1 MPGDSA
7 QTDAYKPLVKSHYEL
22 SELFKIHLTNVLFT
36 LLTLG
41 IYRFWAKTRM
51 RRYLWSH
58 VEIEGD
64 RLEYPGTA
72 KELLFGFLII
82 VAVLI
87 IPVLI
92 VPEIISL
99 AATASPETQSTVGG
113 LQGLI
118 IFFLIPIAI
127 FRARRYRLTR
137 TRWRG
142 IRGGQTGSS
151 LAYGGTSFLW
161 SILNVVTLGLAIPYT
176 RTYLARYR
184 TTHTWFGNRSMVLE
198 AKGRRLYPALFV
210 SFLLYF
216 AVLAVFFALAA
227 AIFFSVFQPM
237 FEGGTPNPEEIIA
250 SLGTASVLQL
260 IVIFVSIMV
269 FVLATSLFTIPALW
283 YAATEVRYFASCL
296 NFMNLGFDL
305 DTGRWRY
312 VWFVWT
318 NQLMALLSLGLLL
331 PVVYKRYVD
340 FYAARFRYAGS
351 FSEHELSQ
359 SELGA
364 PERGEGLA
372 DAFDIGGI

>member
-7 QTDAYKPLVKSHYEL
+7 QTDAYRPLVKSHYEL
-22 SELFKIHLTNVLFT
+22 GKLFKIHLTNVLFT
-36 LLTLG
+36 MLTLG

-64 RLEYPGTA
+64 RLEYTGTA

-82 VAVLI
+82 VGVLI
-87 IPVLI
+87 IPMVI
-92 VPEIISL
+92 VPEVISL
-99 AATASPETQSTVGG
+99 AATASPGTQLAVGG

-184 TTHTWFGNRSMVLE
+184 TKHTWFGNRSMVLD
-198 AKGRRLYPALFV
+198 ATGRSLYPALFV

-216 AVLAVFFALAA
+216 AVLAVFLALAA
-227 AIFFSVFQPM
+227 AIFFPVVQPL
-237 FEGGTPNPEEIIA
+237 FEGGMPNPEKIKI
-250 SLGTASVLQL
+250 SLGTASALQL
-260 IVIFVSIMV
+260 IVV
-269 FVLATSLFTIPALW
+269 FVLTAVLFTFPTLW
-283 YAATEVRYFASCL
+283 YAAAEVRYFASCL
-296 NFMNLGFDL
+296 NFMNLGFEL

-318 NQLMALLSLGLLL
+318 NQFMASLSLGLLL

-340 FYAARFRYAGS
+340 FYAERFRYAGS
-351 FSEHELSQ
+351 FSERDLSQ
-359 SELGA
+359 SDLGA
-364 PERGEGLA
+364 PARGEGLA

>member
-7 QTDAYKPLVKSHYEL
+7 QTDAYQPLVKSHYEL
-22 SELFKIHLTNVLFT
+22 GELFKIHLTNVLFT

-64 RLEYPGTA
+64 RLEYTGTA

-92 VPEIISL
+92 VPEVINL
-99 AATASPETQSTVGG
+99 AAVASPEIQSAVGG

-151 LAYGGTSFLW
+151 LAYAGTSFLW

-184 TTHTWFGNRSMVLE
+184 TKHTWFGNRSMVLD

-216 AVLAVFFALAA
+216 AVLAVVLALAA
-227 AIFFSVFQPM
+227 AIFFPVVQTV

-250 SLGTASVLQL
+250 SLGTESVQL
-260 IVIFVSIMV
+260 IVV
-269 FVLATSLFTIPALW
+269 FALIVVFLLTMGLFTIPTLW
-283 YAATEVRYFASCL
+283 YAAAEVRYFASCL
-296 NFMNLGFDL
+296 NFMNLGFEL

-312 VWFVWT
+312 VCFMWT

-340 FYAARFRYAGS
+340 FYAERFRYAGS
-351 FSEHELSQ
+351 FSEHDLSQ

>member
-7 QTDAYKPLVKSHYEL
+7 QTDAYKPLMKSHYEL
-22 SELFKIHLTNVLFT
+22 SELFKIHLTNLLFT

-64 RLEYPGTA
+64 RLEYTGTA

-92 VPEIISL
+92 VPEIIGL
-99 AATASPETQSTVGG
+99 VATLSPETQSAVAGV
-113 LQGLI
+113 QGLI

-151 LAYGGTSFLW
+151 LAYGWTSFFW

-184 TTHTWFGNRSMVLE
+184 TKHTWFGNRSMGLE

-216 AVLAVFFALAA
+216 AVLAVILALAV
-227 AIFFSVFQPM
+227 AIFFPAFRPM
-237 FEGGTPNPEEIIA
+237 FHGGMPNPEEIIV
-250 SLGTASVLQL
+250 SPGTSPVL
-260 IVIFVSIMV
+260 IVIFVLTV
-269 FVLATSLFTIPALW
+269 VLFTFPALW

-296 NFMNLGFDL
+296 NFMNLGFEL

-318 NQLMALLSLGLLL
+318 NQLMASLSLGLLL

-340 FYAARFRYAGS
+340 FYAERFRYAGS
-351 FSEHELSQ
+351 FSEHELNQ

-372 DAFDIGGI
+372 DAFDVGGL

>member
-1 MPGDSA
+1 MPGDIA

-22 SELFKIHLTNVLFT
+22 GELFKIHLTNLLFT
-36 LLTLG
+36 ALTLG

-58 VEIEGD
+58 IEIEGD
-64 RLEYPGTA
+64 RLEYTGTA

-92 VPEIISL
+92 VPEIINL
-99 AATASPETQSTVGG
+99 AAAPTPGVQSAVGG
-113 LQGLI
+113 VQALI
-118 IFFLIPIAI
+118 VFFLIPIAI

-151 LAYGGTSFLW
+151 LAYGSTSFLW
-161 SILNVVTLGLAIPYT
+161 SIFNVVTLGLAIPYT
-176 RTYLARYR
+176 RTHLARYR
-184 TTHTWFGNRSMVLE
+184 TKHTWFGNRSMVLA

-216 AVLAVFFALAA
+216 AVLAVILMLAA
-227 AIFFSVFQPM
+227 ALFFPIFQPM
-237 FEGGTPNPEEIIA
+237 IEGRTPSPQEIIL
-250 SLGTASVLQL
+250 SLETSSVQL
-260 IVIFVSIMV
+260 IVVFVSAMV
-269 FVLATSLFTIPALW
+269 LFTVPTLW

-296 NFMNLGFDL
+296 NFMNLEFEL

-318 NQLMALLSLGLLL
+318 NQIMASLSLGLLL

-340 FYAARFRYAGS
+340 FYAERFRYAGS
-351 FSEHELSQ
+351 FSEHELSR

>member
-1 MPGDSA
+1 MPGDIA
-7 QTDAYKPLVKSHYEL
+7 QTDAYKPLMKSHYEL
-22 SELFKIHLTNVLFT
+22 GELFKIHLTNLLFT
-36 LLTLG
+36 ALTLG

-64 RLEYPGTA
+64 RLEYTGTA

-87 IPVLI
+87 IPMLI

-99 AATASPETQSTVGG
+99 AAVLSPGAQSAVAGV
-113 LQGLI
+113 QALI
-118 IFFLIPIAI
+118 VFFLIPIAI

-151 LAYGGTSFLW
+151 LAYASTSFLW

-176 RTYLARYR
+176 RTHLARYR
-184 TTHTWFGNRSMVLE
+184 TKHTWFGNRSMVLD

-216 AVLAVFFALAA
+216 AVLAVILMLAA
-227 AIFFSVFQPM
+227 AIFFPVFQPM
-237 FEGGTPNPEEIIA
+237 IEGRTPSPEEIIT
-250 SLGTASVLQL
+250 SLGTAPVQL
-260 IVIFVSIMV
+260 IIVFVSAMV
-269 FVLATSLFTIPALW
+269 LFTVPTLW

-296 NFMNLGFDL
+296 NFMNLGFEL

-318 NQLMALLSLGLLL
+318 NQLVASLSLGLLL

-340 FYAARFRYAGS
+340 FYAERFRYAGS